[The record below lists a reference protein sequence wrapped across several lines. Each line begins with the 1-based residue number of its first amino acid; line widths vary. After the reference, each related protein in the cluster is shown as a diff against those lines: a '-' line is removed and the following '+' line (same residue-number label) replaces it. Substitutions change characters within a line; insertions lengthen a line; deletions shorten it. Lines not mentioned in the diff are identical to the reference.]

1 MKGVK
6 RQSGN
11 APKRPEAK
19 TAPDCEYTFLALSS
33 PAPVSVLAVAGTGD
47 ARYSEQQFEK
57 YALPHQN
64 LYPEHQEHTAMD
76 KMVWN
81 PQFET
86 GIPEIDTQHKRIVV
100 LVNQMREAKL
110 NKDMNA
116 VAAVI
121 TEMVDYTLSHF
132 AFEEVLME
140 DAGYRF
146 LRAHKRVHDLFTQ
159 RIPEFQARFAA
170 GEDITEELHNMLS
183 HWLDNHIRG
192 EDQGYVKAIKAYM
205 EQTEPPAP
213 ASVAPAATPQQAARR
228 TAPSTPV
235 RPTSQV
241 VLEEDDAE
249 APGFWTRL
257 KYVFYPKRP
266 KPG

>member
-1 MKGVK
+1 M
-6 RQSGN
+6 
-11 APKRPEAK
+11 
-19 TAPDCEYTFLALSS
+19 
-33 PAPVSVLAVAGTGD
+33 
-47 ARYSEQQFEK
+47 EK
-57 YALPHQN
+57 
-64 LYPEHQEHTAMD
+64 MI
-76 KMVWN
+76 WN

-110 NKDMNA
+110 NKDMDA
-116 VAAVI
+116 VASVI
-121 TEMVDYTLSHF
+121 TEMVDYTISHF

-140 DAGYRF
+140 DSGYRF
-146 LRAHKRVHDLFTQ
+146 LRAHKRVHELFTQ

-213 ASVAPAATPQQAARR
+213 APTPVAPAAPQQAVRR
-228 TAPSTPV
+228 PGSAHPSAKQILAV
-235 RPTSQV
+235 Q
-241 VLEEDDAE
+241 EDDFE
-249 APGFWTRL
+249 EPPGFWTRL

-266 KPG
+266 